1 MLGAVFKDVSDDAH
15 ALTGRI
21 DVRSASNVFLK
32 QVILNRSADSRRRH
46 TLFFSD
52 QFVHQQQNRTG

>member
-21 DVRSASNVFLK
+21 HVGSASDVFLE
-32 QVILNRSADSRRRH
+32 QVILNRATNGRRRNA
-46 TLFFSD
+46 LFFSD
-52 QFVHQQQNRTG
+52 QFVHQQQDCAG